1 MNEENPQFLSVMNHF
16 DQYASQYDAWFLE
29 NRNVLYSE
37 VKLVAHCLHDAGRIF
52 SVGCGSGLFE
62 KILGEEFGIRI
73 TEGLEPSEGM
83 AEIARRRGMTV
94 TVTTAEAAE
103 LPAETY
109 DTILLN
115 GTPSYIDDLRLVIA
129 KAYAAL
135 RPGGRI
141 VMLDVPKES
150 GYGTLYNLALALG
163 TWEHPLLEGCWPRNP
178 YPIEFVKMAHWR
190 TTAEK
195 IALMEEA
202 GFTALET
209 AQTLTR
215 HPLYSNQAVEEPTA
229 GYDRGDYVAV
239 CGRK

>member
-1 MNEENPQFLSVMNHF
+1 MNHF

-37 VKLVAHCLHDAGRIF
+37 VKLVAHCLRDAGRVF

-94 TVTTAEAAE
+94 AVTTAEAAE
-103 LPAETY
+103 LPAGTY

-115 GTPSYIDDLRLVIA
+115 GTPSYIDDLRSVFV

-141 VMLDVPKES
+141 VVIDVPKES

-163 TWEHPLLEGCWPRNP
+163 TWDHPLLAGCCPRNP
-178 YPIEFVKMAHWR
+178 YPIEFVKMARWR

-202 GFTALET
+202 GFVGLES

-215 HPLYSNQAVEEPTA
+215 HPLCSNQAVEEPTE
-229 GYDRGDYVAV
+229 GCDRGDYVAV

>member
-1 MNEENPQFLSVMNHF
+1 MNHF

-37 VKLVAHCLHDAGRIF
+37 VKLVAHCLRDAGRVF

-94 TVTTAEAAE
+94 AVTTAEAAE
-103 LPAETY
+103 LPAGTY

-115 GTPSYIDDLRLVIA
+115 GTPSYIDDLRSVFV

-141 VMLDVPKES
+141 VVIDVPKES

-163 TWEHPLLEGCWPRNP
+163 TWDHPLLAGCRPRNP
-178 YPIEFVKMAHWR
+178 YPIEFVKMARWR

-195 IALMEEA
+195 IALLEEA
-202 GFTALET
+202 GFVGLES

-215 HPLYSNQAVEEPTA
+215 HPLCSNQAVEEPTE
-229 GYDRGDYVAV
+229 GCDRGDYVAV
-239 CGRK
+239 CGKKV